1 MPTRN
6 LRLLL
11 ADDHAILRS
20 GLRRLLADMPEIT
33 AIGEAEDGS
42 RVIDLVRA
50 EHWDVLVLDLDM
62 PGPGPIDV
70 LNRVKAD
77 HPDVAVLILSM
88 YPEQRFALRAL
99 KAGAAGYL
107 NKQSAPQQLITAI
120 RLIADGGTYISAQ
133 LAATLAHSLQA
144 KPRDTVN
151 ELLSDREFT
160 VLRGIASGKSS
171 STIARELNLS
181 AKTICTYRARL
192 LSKLNLGCNVELAR
206 YATEHGLVK

>member
-1 MPTRN
+1 MPTPN
-6 LRLLL
+6 LRVLL

-20 GLRRLLADMPEIT
+20 GLKRLLADMPEIAT
-33 AIGEAEDGS
+33 VGEAEDGS
-42 RVIDLVRA
+42 RVIELVRA
-50 EHWDVLVLDLDM
+50 EHWDVLVMDLEM
-62 PGPGPIDV
+62 PGPGPVDV
-70 LNRVKAD
+70 LKRVKVD
-77 HPDVAVLILSM
+77 QPDIAVLILSM

-133 LAATLAHSLQA
+133 LAATLAHNLNA
-144 KPRDTVN
+144 KPRDTLN

-171 STIARELNLS
+171 AAIARELNLS
-181 AKTICTYRARL
+181 AKTVGTYRARL
-192 LSKLNLGCNVELAR
+192 LSKLNLCSNVELAR
-206 YATEHGLVK
+206 FATENGLVK

>member
-33 AIGEAEDGS
+33 TIGEAEDGS

-50 EHWDVLVLDLDM
+50 EHWDILVLDLDM

-70 LNRVKAD
+70 LNRIKAD
-77 HPDVAVLILSM
+77 QPDLAVLILSM

-120 RLIADGGTYISAQ
+120 RLIAEGGTYISAQ
-133 LAATLAHSLQA
+133 LAATLAHSLLA

-192 LSKLNLGCNVELAR
+192 LSKLNLGCNVDLAR